1 MTSAS
6 DLASFSSCLFNSSS
20 PCNVSESTVDIM
32 ASNSCFRRFRLVV
45 RLVSSSA
52 FLVSV
57 YVMKNAH
64 SCETE
69 HIPQRTL
76 QLLLDKVEISN
87 LDAICS
93 TGNKLLFKVF
103 YFRVELG

>member
-1 MTSAS
+1 
-6 DLASFSSCLFNSSS
+6 
-20 PCNVSESTVDIM
+20 VSESTDDIM
-32 ASNSCFRRFRLVV
+32 ASNSCFRRCRLVV

-57 YVMKNAH
+57 HVMKNAH
-64 SCETE
+64 SWETE

-93 TGNKLLFKVF
+93 AGNKLLFKGLLF
-103 YFRVELG
+103 QG